1 MTDYAARRITMV
13 DTQVRP
19 CDVTKFPV
27 IDAMLRVERELFVPR
42 EKREAA
48 YIGENVDLGDSRVV
62 LDPRTL
68 GKMLDYLNIQNDE
81 LVLDLGVGL
90 GYSSAVISRLSEA
103 VVALEDEP
111 GRMAEAEETLA
122 RVGADNV
129 VLHCGALAEGA
140 AQHGPYDVI
149 MLQGAVEHMP
159 DNILEQLKDGGR
171 IACIFNEEALGIV
184 KIGHKLNGK
193 VNWRF
198 AFNAAAPVLTGF
210 ERHKAFTL

>member
-1 MTDYAARRITMV
+1 MTDYAARRTTMV

-48 YIGENVDLGDSRVV
+48 YIGENVDLGGSRVV

-68 GKMLDYLNIQNDE
+68 GKMLDCLNIQNDE
-81 LVLDLGVGL
+81 LVLDLGFGL
-90 GYSSAVISRLSEA
+90 GYSSALISRLAEA
-103 VVALEDEP
+103 VVAVEDDPE
-111 GRMAEAEETLA
+111 RIAEAEETLG

-129 VLHCGALAEGA
+129 VLHSGALAEGA
-140 AQHGPYDVI
+140 EQHGPYDVI
-149 MLQGAVEHMP
+149 MLQGAVECMP
-159 DNILEQLKDGGR
+159 NKILDQLKDGGR
-171 IACIFNEEALGIV
+171 IACIFNEGALGIV
-184 KIGHKLNGK
+184 KIGHMSSGK
-193 VNWRF
+193 VVWRF

-210 ERHKAFTL
+210 ERHKALTL

>member
-1 MTDYAARRITMV
+1 MTDYAARRTTMV

-27 IDAMLRVERELFVPR
+27 IEAMLRVERELFVPR
-42 EKREAA
+42 DKREAA
-48 YIGENVDLGDSRVV
+48 YIGENIDLGGSRVV

-68 GKMLDYLNIQNDE
+68 GKMLDFLNIQNDE
-81 LVLDLGVGL
+81 LVLDIGVGL
-90 GYSSAVISRLSEA
+90 GYSSALISRLSEA
-103 VVALEDEP
+103 VVAVEDDP
-111 GRMAEAEETLA
+111 DRISEAEETLG

-129 VLHCGALAEGA
+129 VLHNGALADGA

-149 MLQGAVEHMP
+149 ILQGAVEHMP
-159 DNILEQLKDGGR
+159 DEILGQLKDGGR
-171 IACIFNEEALGIV
+171 IACIFNKDALGIV

-198 AFNAAAPVLTGF
+198 AFNAAAPVLAGF
-210 ERHKAFTL
+210 ERPKAFTL

>member
-1 MTDYAARRITMV
+1 MTDYVARRTTMV

-27 IDAMLRVERELFVPR
+27 IEAMLRVERELFVPR
-42 EKREAA
+42 DKRETA
-48 YIGENVDLGDSRVV
+48 YIGENVDLGGSRVV

-68 GKMLDYLNIQNDE
+68 GKMLDFLNIRNDE
-81 LVLDLGVGL
+81 LVLDIGVGL
-90 GYSSAVISRLSEA
+90 GYSSALISRLSEA
-103 VVALEDEP
+103 VVAVEDDP
-111 GRMAEAEETLA
+111 DRISEAEETLG

-129 VLHCGALAEGA
+129 VLHNGALAEGA

-149 MLQGAVEHMP
+149 ILQGAVEHMP
-159 DNILEQLKDGGR
+159 DEILGQLKDGGR
-171 IACIFNEEALGIV
+171 IACIFNKDALGIV

-210 ERHKAFTL
+210 ERNKAFTL

>member
-1 MTDYAARRITMV
+1 MTDYAARRTTMV

-48 YIGENVDLGDSRVV
+48 YIGENVDLGGSRVV

-68 GKMLDYLNIQNDE
+68 GKMLDCLNIQNDE
-81 LVLDLGVGL
+81 LVLDLGFGL
-90 GYSSAVISRLSEA
+90 GYSSALISRLAEA
-103 VVALEDEP
+103 VVAVEDDPE
-111 GRMAEAEETLA
+111 RIAEAEETLG

-129 VLHCGALAEGA
+129 VLHSGALAEGA
-140 AQHGPYDVI
+140 EQHGPYDVI
-149 MLQGAVEHMP
+149 MLQGAVECMP
-159 DNILEQLKDGGR
+159 NKILDQLKDGGR
-171 IACIFNEEALGIV
+171 IACIFNEGALGIV
-184 KIGHKLNGK
+184 KIGHMSSSK
-193 VNWRF
+193 VVWRF

>member
-68 GKMLDYLNIQNDE
+68 GKMLDYLNIKNDE
-81 LVLDLGVGL
+81 LVLDIGVGL
-90 GYSSAVISRLSEA
+90 GYSSALISRLSEA

-184 KIGHKLNGK
+184 KIGHKLSGK
-193 VNWRF
+193 VTWRF

>member
-1 MTDYAARRITMV
+1 MTDYAARRTTMV

-48 YIGENVDLGDSRVV
+48 YIGENVDLGGSRVV

-68 GKMLDYLNIQNDE
+68 GKMLDCLNIQSDE
-81 LVLDLGVGL
+81 LVLDLGFGL
-90 GYSSAVISRLSEA
+90 GYSSALISRLSEA
-103 VVALEDEP
+103 VVAVEDDP
-111 GRMAEAEETLA
+111 DRIAEAEETLG

-129 VLHCGALAEGA
+129 VLHNGALAEGA

-159 DNILEQLKDGGR
+159 DKIIAQLKDGGR
-171 IACIFNEEALGIV
+171 IACIFSEGALGIV
-184 KIGHKLNGK
+184 KIGHMFNGK

-210 ERHKAFTL
+210 ERPKAFTL

>member
-19 CDVTKFPV
+19 SDVTKFPV

-68 GKMLDYLNIQNDE
+68 AKMLDSLNIQNDE
-81 LVLDLGVGL
+81 LVLDIGVGL
-90 GYSSAVISRLSEA
+90 GYSSALISLLSEA
-103 VVALEDEP
+103 VVAVEDDT
-111 GRMAEAEETLA
+111 GRIAEAEETLA

-129 VLHCGALAEGA
+129 VLHSGVLAEGA

-149 MLQGAVEHMP
+149 ILQGAVEQVP
-159 DNILEQLKDGGR
+159 GKILDQLKDGGR
-171 IACIFNEEALGIV
+171 IACIFAEGALGIV

-193 VNWRF
+193 INWRF

-210 ERHKAFTL
+210 ERQQAFTL

>member
-1 MTDYAARRITMV
+1 MIDYAARRPTMV

-42 EKREAA
+42 DKREAA
-48 YIGENVDLGDSRVV
+48 YIGENVDLGGSRVV

-81 LVLDLGVGL
+81 LVLDVGVGL
-90 GYSSAVISRLSEA
+90 GYSAALISRLSEA
-103 VVALEDEP
+103 VVAVEDDPE
-111 GRMAEAEETLA
+111 RIAEAEETLG

-129 VLHCGALAEGA
+129 VLHNGALTECA

-149 MLQGAVEHMP
+149 ILQLSLIH
-159 DNILEQLKDGGR
+159 I
-171 IACIFNEEALGIV
+171 
-184 KIGHKLNGK
+184 
-193 VNWRF
+193 
-198 AFNAAAPVLTGF
+198 
-210 ERHKAFTL
+210 

>member
-1 MTDYAARRITMV
+1 MTDYAARRLTMV

-68 GKMLDYLNIQNDE
+68 AKMLDSLNIQNDE
-81 LVLDLGVGL
+81 LVLDIGVGL
-90 GYSSAVISRLSEA
+90 GYSSALISRLSEA
-103 VVALEDEP
+103 VIAVEDNAD
-111 GRMAEAEETLA
+111 RIAEAEETLA
-122 RVGADNV
+122 QVGADNV
-129 VLHCGALAEGA
+129 VLHSGVLAEGA
-140 AQHGPYDVI
+140 VQHGPYDVI
-149 MLQGAVEHMP
+149 ILQGAVERMP
-159 DNILEQLKDGGR
+159 SGILAQLKDGGR
-171 IACIFNEEALGIV
+171 IACIFAEGALGIV
-184 KIGHKLNGK
+184 KIGHKLKGK
-193 VNWRF
+193 INWRF

-210 ERHKAFTL
+210 ERQRAFTL

>member
-81 LVLDLGVGL
+81 LVLDIGVGL
-90 GYSSAVISRLSEA
+90 GYSSALISRLSEA

-140 AQHGPYDVI
+140 AHHGPYDVI

-184 KIGHKLNGK
+184 KIGHKLSGK
-193 VNWRF
+193 VTWRF

>member
-81 LVLDLGVGL
+81 LVLDIGVGL
-90 GYSSAVISRLSEA
+90 GYSSALISRLSEA

-184 KIGHKLNGK
+184 KIGHKLNLK

>member
-1 MTDYAARRITMV
+1 MTDYAARRTTMV

-27 IDAMLRVERELFVPR
+27 IEAMLRVERELFVPR
-42 EKREAA
+42 DKREAA
-48 YIGENVDLGDSRVV
+48 YIGENVDLGGSRVV

-68 GKMLDYLNIQNDE
+68 GKMLDFLNIQNDE
-81 LVLDLGVGL
+81 LVLDIGVGL
-90 GYSSAVISRLSEA
+90 GYSSALISRLSEA
-103 VVALEDEP
+103 VVAVEDDP
-111 GRMAEAEETLA
+111 DRISEAEETLG

-129 VLHCGALAEGA
+129 VLHNGALADGA

-149 MLQGAVEHMP
+149 ILQGAVEHIP
-159 DNILEQLKDGGR
+159 DEILGQLKDGGR
-171 IACIFNEEALGIV
+171 IACIFNKDALGIV

-198 AFNAAAPVLTGF
+198 AFNAAAPVLAGF
-210 ERHKAFTL
+210 ERPKAFTL

>member
-1 MTDYAARRITMV
+1 MTDYAARRTTMV

-27 IDAMLRVERELFVPR
+27 IEAMLRVERELFVPR
-42 EKREAA
+42 DKREAA
-48 YIGENVDLGDSRVV
+48 YIGENVDLGGSRVV

-68 GKMLDYLNIQNDE
+68 GKMLDFLNIQNDE
-81 LVLDLGVGL
+81 LVLDIGVGL
-90 GYSSAVISRLSEA
+90 GYSSALISRLSEA
-103 VVALEDEP
+103 VVAVEDDP
-111 GRMAEAEETLA
+111 DRISEAEETLG

-129 VLHCGALAEGA
+129 VLHSGALADGA

-149 MLQGAVEHMP
+149 ILQGAVEHMP
-159 DNILEQLKDGGR
+159 DEILGQLKDGGR
-171 IACIFNEEALGIV
+171 IACIFNEDALGIV

-198 AFNAAAPVLTGF
+198 AFNAAAPVLAGF
-210 ERHKAFTL
+210 ERPKAFTL

>member
-81 LVLDLGVGL
+81 LVLDIGVGL
-90 GYSSAVISRLSEA
+90 GYSSALISRLSEA

-184 KIGHKLNGK
+184 KIGHKLNRK

>member
-1 MTDYAARRITMV
+1 MTDYAARRTTMV

-42 EKREAA
+42 DKREAA
-48 YIGENVDLGDSRVV
+48 YIGENVDLGGSRVV

-68 GKMLDYLNIQNDE
+68 GKMLDCLNIQNDE
-81 LVLDLGVGL
+81 LVLDVGVGL
-90 GYSSAVISRLSEA
+90 GYSAALISRLSEA
-103 VVALEDEP
+103 VVAVEDDP
-111 GRMAEAEETLA
+111 VRIAEAEETLG

-129 VLHCGALAEGA
+129 VLHNGALTEGA

-149 MLQGAVEHMP
+149 ILQGAVEQMP
-159 DNILEQLKDGGR
+159 DKILEQLKDGGR
-171 IACIFNEEALGIV
+171 IACIFSEGALGIF

-193 VNWRF
+193 INWRF

-210 ERHKAFTL
+210 ERDKAFTL

>member
-1 MTDYAARRITMV
+1 MTDYAARRLTMV

-27 IDAMLRVERELFVPR
+27 IDAMLRVERELFVPS

-68 GKMLDYLNIQNDE
+68 AKMLDSLNIQNDE
-81 LVLDLGVGL
+81 LVLDIGIGL
-90 GYSSAVISRLSEA
+90 GYSSAVISRLAEA
-103 VVALEDEP
+103 VIAVEDNAD
-111 GRMAEAEETLA
+111 RCVEAEETLA

-129 VLHCGALAEGA
+129 VVHEGALAKGA

-149 MLQGAVEHMP
+149 IVQGAVEDMP
-159 DNILEQLKDGGR
+159 HEILDQLKDGGR
-171 IACIFNEEALGIV
+171 IACIFADGALGIV
-184 KIGHKLNGK
+184 KIGHKLNDK
-193 VNWRF
+193 INWRF
-198 AFNAAAPVLTGF
+198 AFNAAAPVLNGF
-210 ERHKAFTL
+210 ERERAFEL

>member
-68 GKMLDYLNIQNDE
+68 GKMLDYLNIKNDE
-81 LVLDLGVGL
+81 LVLDIGVGL
-90 GYSSAVISRLSEA
+90 GYSSALISRLSEA

>member
-81 LVLDLGVGL
+81 LVLDIGVGL
-90 GYSSAVISRLSEA
+90 GYSSALISRLSEA
-103 VVALEDEP
+103 VVAVEDEP
-111 GRMAEAEETLA
+111 GRMAEAEETLG

-171 IACIFNEEALGIV
+171 IACIFNE
-184 KIGHKLNGK
+184 
-193 VNWRF
+193 
-198 AFNAAAPVLTGF
+198 
-210 ERHKAFTL
+210 

>member
-1 MTDYAARRITMV
+1 
-13 DTQVRP
+13 
-19 CDVTKFPV
+19 
-27 IDAMLRVERELFVPR
+27 MLFR
-42 EKREAA
+42 
-48 YIGENVDLGDSRVV
+48 S
-62 LDPRTL
+62 
-68 GKMLDYLNIQNDE
+68 
-81 LVLDLGVGL
+81 
-90 GYSSAVISRLSEA
+90 
-103 VVALEDEP
+103 LEDEP

-171 IACIFNEEALGIV
+171 IACIFNEEALDIV
-184 KIGHKLNGK
+184 KIGHKLSGK
-193 VNWRF
+193 VTWRF

>member
-68 GKMLDYLNIQNDE
+68 GKMLDYLNIKNDE
-81 LVLDLGVGL
+81 LVLDIGVGL
-90 GYSSAVISRLSEA
+90 GYSSALISRLSEA
-103 VVALEDEP
+103 VVAVEDEP
-111 GRMAEAEETLA
+111 GRMAKAEETLG

-159 DNILEQLKDGGR
+159 DNILEQLNYGGR

>member
-1 MTDYAARRITMV
+1 MV

-27 IDAMLRVERELFVPR
+27 IEAMLSVERELFVPR
-42 EKREAA
+42 DKREAA
-48 YIGENVDLGDSRVV
+48 YIGGNVDLGGSRVV

-68 GKMLDYLNIQNDE
+68 GKMLDFLNIQIDE
-81 LVLDLGVGL
+81 LVLDIGVGL
-90 GYSSAVISRLSEA
+90 GYSSALISRLSEA
-103 VVALEDEP
+103 VVAVEDDP
-111 GRMAEAEETLA
+111 DRISEAEETLG

-129 VLHCGALAEGA
+129 VLHNGALAEGA

-149 MLQGAVEHMP
+149 ILQGAIEHMP
-159 DNILEQLKDGGR
+159 YEILGQLKDGGR
-171 IACIFNEEALGIV
+171 IACIFNEDALGIV
-184 KIGHKLNGK
+184 RIGYKLNAK

-198 AFNAAAPVLTGF
+198 AFNAAAPVLKGF

>member
-1 MTDYAARRITMV
+1 MV

-27 IDAMLRVERELFVPR
+27 IEAMLSVERELFVPR
-42 EKREAA
+42 DKREAA
-48 YIGENVDLGDSRVV
+48 YIGGNVDLGGSRVV

-68 GKMLDYLNIQNDE
+68 GKMLDFLNIQIDE
-81 LVLDLGVGL
+81 LVLDIGVGL
-90 GYSSAVISRLSEA
+90 GYSSALISRLSEA
-103 VVALEDEP
+103 VVAVEDDP
-111 GRMAEAEETLA
+111 DRISEAEETLG

-129 VLHCGALAEGA
+129 VLHNGALAEGA

-149 MLQGAVEHMP
+149 ILQGAIEHMP
-159 DNILEQLKDGGR
+159 CEILGQLKDGGR
-171 IACIFNEEALGIV
+171 IACIFNEDALGIV
-184 KIGHKLNGK
+184 RIGYKLNAK

-198 AFNAAAPVLTGF
+198 AFNAAAPVLKGF

>member
-1 MTDYAARRITMV
+1 MV

-48 YIGENVDLGDSRVV
+48 YIGENVDLGGSRVV

-68 GKMLDYLNIQNDE
+68 GKMLDCLNIQNDE
-81 LVLDLGVGL
+81 LVLDLGFGL
-90 GYSSAVISRLSEA
+90 GYSSALISRLAEA
-103 VVALEDEP
+103 VVAVEDDPE
-111 GRMAEAEETLA
+111 RIAEAEETLG

-129 VLHCGALAEGA
+129 VLHSGALAEGA
-140 AQHGPYDVI
+140 EQHGPYDVI
-149 MLQGAVEHMP
+149 MLQGAVECMP
-159 DNILEQLKDGGR
+159 NKILDQLKDGGR
-171 IACIFNEEALGIV
+171 IACIFNEGALGIV
-184 KIGHKLNGK
+184 KIGHMSSSK
-193 VNWRF
+193 VVWRF

>member
-81 LVLDLGVGL
+81 LVLDIGVGL
-90 GYSSAVISRLSEA
+90 GYSSALISRLSEA

-184 KIGHKLNGK
+184 KIGHKLNWK